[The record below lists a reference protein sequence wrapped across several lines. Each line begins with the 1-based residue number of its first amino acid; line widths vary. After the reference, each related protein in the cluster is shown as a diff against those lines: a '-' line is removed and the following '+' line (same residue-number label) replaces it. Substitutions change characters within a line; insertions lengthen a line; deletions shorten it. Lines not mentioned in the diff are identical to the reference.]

1 MTNTLLHNNK
11 LHVTRCKC
19 FKTYRLRFKDKLNG
33 IQLPG
38 LSLTTAVLSSM
49 ESSTV
54 TRHPHGHLAEVDT
67 VNEIMLLPKKKDR
80 RYFRYSERFF
90 QFISSHHLG
99 SPPVTASLT
108 TDVIQTNPPPTIPRR
123 RQLMWL
129 AGAVVIS
136 TVCLMGI
143 YCHALLHN
151 VISVKVCFTKV
162 HKAFCC
168 FSGVSG
174 FSLFTNTSTLLSKQ
188 MKRRVST
195 PWR

>member
-19 FKTYRLRFKDKLNG
+19 FKTHRLRFKDKLNG

-49 ESSTV
+49 ESSSV

-99 SPPVTASLT
+99 SPPMTASLT

-129 AGAVVIS
+129 AGGCCHL

-143 YCHALLHN
+143 YRHALLHN
-151 VISVKVCFTKV
+151 VISVSMLYQSTQSFLL
-162 HKAFCC
+162 
-168 FSGVSG
+168 
-174 FSLFTNTSTLLSKQ
+174 LFWSFWVYLVYKYFYTG
-188 MKRRVST
+188 
-195 PWR
+195 